1 LSRPSIQHAV
11 VLAAGKGTRMG
22 SVTDET
28 PKPMLLVQGKPML
41 EHILEGLAAAGV
53 ENFFVVVG
61 YRHQMVEQYFRGWRA
76 PEAPDR
82 GAANLQ
88 FRVQDPV
95 DGTGSATRLA
105 KEFTGDESFL
115 LTYADILCDASE
127 YLRCGAVLHQHP
139 AAAAVLAVK
148 AVDDPWQGAA
158 VYEEQGR
165 IRSIIEKPPKGT
177 STTHW
182 NSAGFYAFRP
192 ILFQYLDRLQPS
204 SRNEYELTSALDM
217 MLDDSLELRISA
229 IEGKW
234 RDVGRPEDL
243 LAVNAANG
251 NSISK
256 AG

>member
-1 LSRPSIQHAV
+1 LHRTLIKHAV

-41 EHILEGLAAAGV
+41 EHILERLAAAGV

-61 YRHQMVEQYFRGWRA
+61 YRHQLIEQYFRHWQSSQA
-76 PEAPDR
+76 P
-82 GAANLQ
+82 AAGGIKLE
-88 FRVQDPV
+88 FRVQNPV
-95 DGTGSATRLA
+95 DGTGTATQLA
-105 KEFTGDESFL
+105 KEFVGNHSFL

-127 YLRCGAVLHQHP
+127 YVCCGAVLHAKP
-139 AAAAVLAVK
+139 ETAAVLAVK

-165 IRSIIEKPPKGT
+165 IRSIIEKPAKGT

-192 ILFQYLDRLQPS
+192 ILFQYLDHLEPS
-204 SRNEYELTSALDM
+204 PRGEYELTSAFDR
-217 MLDDSLELRISA
+217 MLDDSLELRISPV
-229 IEGKW
+229 EGKW
-234 RDVGRPEDL
+234 RDIGRPDDL
-243 LAVNAANG
+243 LAANAAPA
-251 NSISK
+251 NSTSK